1 MLRSNQE
8 AKRSTEVAQ
17 AVNGDVLIVWS
28 GRTSTR
34 KLDYV
39 IFTTFPSGV
48 SVQSW
53 YVLCPEKS
61 EEDTLT
67 LLAVAFV

>member
-34 KLDYV
+34 KFDYV

-53 YVLCPEKS
+53 
-61 EEDTLT
+61 
-67 LLAVAFV
+67 